1 MGTPVILIIDDDKVG
16 GWALSMVLQ
25 DAGYETLVAPGD
37 GVLEKVEQ
45 AGMKPAAVISDYNLS
60 GDLDGVEA
68 ARKVSGK
75 IGMPL
80 PTIITSCRDDDEAKR
95 RAARAQYL
103 FCPKPMDPKQVLG
116 VLKTALMSGHGG
128 HPVGRDGSVST

>member
-25 DAGYETLVAPGD
+25 DAGYETLISPGE
-37 GVLEKVEQ
+37 GVLEKVEE
-45 AGMKPAAVISDYNLS
+45 ADMKPAAVISDYNLS
-60 GDLDGVEA
+60 GGLDGIEA

-75 IGMPL
+75 VGLPL

-95 RAARAQYL
+95 RAARAKYL
-103 FCPKPMDPKQVLG
+103 FCPKPMNPKHVLG
-116 VLKTALMSGHGG
+116 VLKTALTMGQNG
-128 HPVGRDGSVST
+128 HPIGRQGYA